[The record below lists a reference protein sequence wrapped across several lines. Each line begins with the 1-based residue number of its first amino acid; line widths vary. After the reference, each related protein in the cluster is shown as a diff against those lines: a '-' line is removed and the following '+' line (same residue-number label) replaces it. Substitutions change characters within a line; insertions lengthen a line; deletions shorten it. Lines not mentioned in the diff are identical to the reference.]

1 MDQVDHLVEECKS
14 GSQRAQIEIYR
25 LYHKQVFN
33 TCLRLVCN
41 KVDAEDMMQNAFID
55 ALTNISRYKGPD
67 TFAGWIKRI
76 AVNNCIDFL
85 KKRKIEPE
93 SREMLPDLA
102 EEQSEAEEYELKLK
116 VETVKAAMN
125 EIHSD
130 YRIILSLHLFEGMD
144 NEEIC
149 LILKLK
155 EGNVRTRLSR
165 AKKAL
170 LECIKNIEVHHEK
183 KMMTS

>member
-1 MDQVDHLVEECKS
+1 MVEECKS

-76 AVNNCIDFL
+76 AVNNCIDYL
-85 KKRKIEPE
+85 KKRKIDPE
-93 SREMLPDLA
+93 CREILPDVA
-102 EEQSEAEEYELKLK
+102 DEQSEIDGLELKLK
-116 VETVKAAMN
+116 VEIIKAAMD

-149 LILKLK
+149 AILRIK

-170 LECIKNIEVHHEK
+170 LDCIKQIEVQHEK

>member
-76 AVNNCIDFL
+76 AVNNCIDYL
-85 KKRKIEPE
+85 KKRKIDPE
-93 SREMLPDLA
+93 SREYLPDIVD
-102 EEQSEAEEYELKLK
+102 EQFDNKEDELQLK
-116 VETVKAAMN
+116 VETIKAALN

-130 YRIILSLHLFEGMD
+130 YRVILSLHLFEGMD

-149 LILKLK
+149 AILKIK

-170 LECIKNIEVHHEK
+170 LDCIKQIEVQHEK